1 MTTTKIGLL
10 VPINNTT
17 MEHELAK
24 FMHGDVEVC
33 LRRIP
38 RGKGTLSKADVPA
51 YKAAAVDLA
60 RTFDDDIDVVAYGC
74 TAAGFLS
81 GPSGD
86 SEIAQMLADAT
97 GKPVVTTARSMVD
110 TLQEVG
116 ANDIAVV
123 TPYREAVNSQL
134 RAFLAE
140 SGIRVTR
147 LETFGAE
154 TTEELGRIRADEVS
168 ARARTTMS
176 DDCHGLFIACSQ
188 LPTASILED
197 LRGTY
202 TVPVWSSISATGH
215 QIEKVLALDTAN
227 RNEMRESLS

>member
-17 MEHELAK
+17 MEHELPK
-24 FMHGDVEVC
+24 FVQGDVEIC

-38 RGKGTLSKADVPA
+38 RGKGTLSKEDVPA

-86 SEIAQMLADAT
+86 AEIAEMLAEAT
-97 GKPVVTTARSMVD
+97 GKPVVTTARAMVD

-123 TPYREAVNSQL
+123 TPYRETVNSQL
-134 RAFLAE
+134 RAFLAD
-140 SGIRVTR
+140 SDIRVTR

-154 TTEELGRIRADEVS
+154 TTEELGKIRADEVS
-168 ARARTTMS
+168 ERARTTMG

-197 LRGTY
+197 LRGAY

-215 QIEKVLALDTAN
+215 QIEKALGRDAAN
-227 RNEMRESLS
+227 RHEIKETVA